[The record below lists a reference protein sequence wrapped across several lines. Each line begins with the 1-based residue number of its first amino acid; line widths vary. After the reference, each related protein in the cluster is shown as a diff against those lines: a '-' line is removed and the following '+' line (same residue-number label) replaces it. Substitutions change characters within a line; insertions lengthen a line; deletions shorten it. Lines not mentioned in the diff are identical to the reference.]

1 MSDNKLDTTKE
12 TLDLQM
18 TEFNVEADILEDPV
32 APGIGF
38 GCTGKACTSG
48 SWGFSCGWFEKVL
61 NKNNY

>member
-48 SWGFSCGWFEKVL
+48 SWGFSCG
-61 NKNNY
+61 